1 MMIKKILFGLSA
13 LALFAACTDDY
24 TDWAQPQSNA
34 EVPAKTVDWTVTAAQ
49 QAPILLDE
57 VAGETVKLIN
67 VTLPDGVTA
76 ESFNVNLTA
85 EGSNYPDYN
94 ITADGQG
101 NVTVADLQKATTE
114 MFTIE
119 AVERTFAA
127 VVSSFVNVKGLEGSA
142 AISLVADAFNVTIV
156 PQKPQFDPFVFFIG
170 ATDGWN
176 TPDQKLASVNGDGI
190 YTGFL
195 YIADPNGWGVEFK
208 FQKRAGDWSDDSQ
221 LNSNNLNDITG
232 DFEKTGDN
240 IKASKGEGVYYVELD
255 LTKGTLNGILVE
267 TMSIIGDFNGWSGDA
282 EMTWNATDFC
292 YEVTN
297 PGITANGWKFRVNK
311 DWAINLGGKTLTDLT
326 AGGDNLSAVGTTV
339 KLYPTRKTNDK
350 IYCTVE

>member
-1 MMIKKILFGLSA
+1 MVFKKILLGMSA
-13 LALFAACTDDY
+13 LALLAACTEDY
-24 TDWAQPQSNA
+24 TDWAQPQKNESHY
-34 EVPAKTVDWTVTAAQ
+34 VVSLDWSVAAAQ
-49 QAPILLDE
+49 QTAFVLDE
-57 VAGETVKLIN
+57 IQDETVKLFN

-101 NVTVADLQKATTE
+101 FVSVADLQRATTE

-127 VVSSFVNVKGLEGSA
+127 VVSSDVKVTGMEGSA
-142 AISLVADAFNVTIV
+142 AVRLLADAFDVTVV
-156 PQKPQFDPFVFFIG
+156 PQKPKFNPFVFFIG
-170 ATDGWN
+170 ATDGWS
-176 TPDQKLASVNGDGI
+176 TPDQKLATVNGDGI

-208 FQKRAGDWSDDSQ
+208 FQKRAGDWADDSQ
-221 LNSNNLNDITG
+221 LNSNNLNEITG

-240 IKASKGEGVYYVELD
+240 IKASTGEGVYYVVLD
-255 LTKGTLNGILVE
+255 LAKGTLQGTLVT
-267 TMSIIGDFNGWSGDA
+267 TMGIIGDFNGWGGDVV
-282 EMTWNATDFC
+282 MTWNPEEFC
-292 YEVTN
+292 YEAVN
-297 PGITANGWKFRVNK
+297 PGVNANGWKFRMNS
-311 DWAINLGGKTLTDLT
+311 DWAVNLGGDINNLTQDGANISLEGNT
-326 AGGDNLSAVGTTV
+326 I
-339 KLYPTRKTNDK
+339 KLYPTRKTSNN